1 MTTQHAP
8 RTALVA
14 ALAGLAALASAMG
27 IGRFAFTPM
36 LPLMQASGALTLA
49 EGAWL
54 ALANYLGYLAGAL
67 LCSWR
72 APAPQQAVRWGLVA
86 VALLTLGMGLTHGLA
101 AWLLLRF
108 GAGVAS
114 AFVLV
119 GVAAAVLATLADQ
132 GRAAWAGFV
141 FGGVGLGIA
150 AAGLLGLGA
159 GLAALAPAPAW
170 LLLGAASALAA
181 GAVWPVLR
189 PAAAAAGRAPVAAVP
204 ARALGAP
211 GWRIVL
217 VYGGFGF
224 GYIVP
229 ATFLPASARE
239 LVADPAVFG
248 WVWPVFGVAASVSTV
263 GVALVLRA
271 VPPRRVWAVAQAI
284 MALGVLATAV
294 QVQLATLLFCAV
306 CVGGTFVVAT
316 MAGLQEARRLAG
328 PAAPRWIAAMT
339 AAFAAGQLV
348 GPFAVGLLATAGGD
362 GMAASNALA
371 GGVLLA
377 GAIALWR
384 PAAAPCAVAS
394 ERSPS

>member
-1 MTTQHAP
+1 MTPHAP

-14 ALAGLAALASAMG
+14 VVAGLAALASAMG

-49 EGAWL
+49 EGAAL

-67 LCSWR
+67 LSSWR
-72 APAPQQAVRWGLVA
+72 APPAHQAVRWGLLA
-86 VALLTLGMGLTHGLA
+86 VALLTLGMGLADGMA

-119 GVAAAVLATLADQ
+119 GVAAAVLTTLAEQ
-132 GRAAWAGFV
+132 GRAAWAGWV
-141 FGGVGLGIA
+141 FAGVGLGIC

-159 GLAALAPAPAW
+159 GLAGLAPAPAW

-181 GAVWPVLR
+181 GAVWAALR
-189 PAAAAAGRAPVAAVP
+189 PSAPTRRGPGPAAP
-204 ARALGAP
+204 ARPLGAP

-229 ATFLPASARE
+229 ATFLPASARA

-248 WVWPVFGVAASVSTV
+248 WVWPVFGLAAAVSTV
-263 GVALVLRA
+263 LVALVLRA
-271 VPPRRVWAVAQAI
+271 VPPRRVWAVAQGI

-294 QVQLATLLFCAV
+294 RLQLATLLFCAV

-348 GPFAVGLLATAGGD
+348 GPFAVGLLAAGGGD

-371 GGVLLA
+371 GLVLLA

-384 PAAAPCAVAS
+384 PAAAPLAPVPP
-394 ERSPS
+394 ERSPT